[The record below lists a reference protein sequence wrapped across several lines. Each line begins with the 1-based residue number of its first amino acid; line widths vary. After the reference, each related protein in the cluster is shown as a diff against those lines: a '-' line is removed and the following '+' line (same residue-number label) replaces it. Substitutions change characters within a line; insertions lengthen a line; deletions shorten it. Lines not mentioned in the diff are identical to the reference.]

1 MTDELQP
8 STIRSQEFSTERR
21 GYSRDE
27 VDRFKASVADR
38 VGDLEAQL
46 SSVAGRLE
54 QLGITDPAE
63 LKTELET
70 VADEVGTIIAA
81 AKEAAAGL
89 RSRAAEDAAR
99 WRAEADRE
107 ARELRSTAQRDAEAA
122 RGSAWETATAL
133 VEETKAAAEGMLQG
147 ADQDALF
154 IRAQAEREALRLTG
168 DARRDAEEELRNA
181 RTDGERLLIEARA
194 ESEATLAT
202 ARQSAEAAQERARA
216 LEARRAE
223 LMTELETARLSIGQ
237 IEDQKDAQRE
247 AATVT
252 PPGSGMAPARRPR
265 QDGGEWLDDDAS
277 VRIVPAQLL
286 PSAEE
291 PVDADALAEEVAA
304 LRAAAEAEP
313 LAEPDTVD
321 VEPELLDV
329 ADPLDESESLVPSPF
344 DVADELVSE
353 LEAAGAH
360 AVTDAESE
368 PEPAAEPES
377 GLEPAAEPEM
387 TVEPERAAIEPEEV
401 PDLPADESENEP
413 PAAPAPPEAVA
424 VPNAID
430 SLFAELR
437 EPGVEAEPLLEPE
450 PVAVLEVAPV
460 IAEDPIEPEVTQ
472 PTAPD
477 EPSYAAAT
485 DPFEL
490 RDRLL
495 LPIQNRTLRTLKRRI
510 VDLQNRV
517 LEELRVSGE
526 DWTVDPAMFTA
537 AVGEDLVR
545 LSQESFVAG
554 YAGAAELTGADATP
568 PPDRGA
574 ALDASADFVDG
585 IRAAVDGALQQA
597 RAGDSGARQISAAVS
612 RVFRAWRTDE
622 AERRVRRASYRA
634 YHEGLLGAFPDL
646 GVARVICIAPGRPCG
661 VCPAGSGA
669 SWVPGQ
675 TPPASLPPAAP
686 SCDATL
692 VPVA

>member
-27 VDRFKASVADR
+27 VDRFKVSVADR
-38 VGDLEAQL
+38 VGELEAQL
-46 SSVAGRLE
+46 AAVSGRIE

-63 LKTELET
+63 LKSELET
-70 VADEVGTIIAA
+70 VADEVGKIIAA
-81 AKEAAAGL
+81 AKEAAGGL

-133 VEETKAAAEGMLQG
+133 VEETKAAAEAMLQG

-168 DARRDAEEELRNA
+168 DARRDAEEELRAA
-181 RTDGERLLIEARA
+181 RTEGERLLIEARA
-194 ESEATLAT
+194 ESEASLAT

-223 LMTELETARLSIGQ
+223 LMTELEAARLSIGQ
-237 IEDQKDAQRE
+237 IEDQRDAQRE
-247 AATVT
+247 AATID
-252 PPGSGMAPARRPR
+252 PPDSGVAPARRPR
-265 QDGGEWLDDDAS
+265 QDGGEWLDGDAS

-286 PSAEE
+286 PSADE

-313 LAEPDTVD
+313 LAELETVD
-321 VEPELLDV
+321 VEPERP
-329 ADPLDESESLVPSPF
+329 AATDPP
-344 DVADELVSE
+344 AE
-353 LEAAGAH
+353 LEPPGPTPSEVVGESPAEPGALGDDT
-360 AVTDAESE
+360 VTVLEPE
-368 PEPAAEPES
+368 PEPATPSETPVAEPEPMRDTPAEA
-377 GLEPAAEPEM
+377 LAEVPVEPPVDSPSEATAEPEA
-387 TVEPERAAIEPEEV
+387 PEV
-401 PDLPADESENEP
+401 
-413 PAAPAPPEAVA
+413 VA
-424 VPNAID
+424 EPNAID

-437 EPGVEAEPLLEPE
+437 EPPADPVPEPAIVAEPDPAVVEA
-450 PVAVLEVAPV
+450 PVASAPQDQV
-460 IAEDPIEPEVTQ
+460 PL
-472 PTAPD
+472 PD
-477 EPSYAAAT
+477 EPAYATAT

-517 LEELRVSGE
+517 LEELRVSE
-526 DWTVDPAMFTA
+526 QDWTVDPAMFAA

-585 IRAAVDGALQQA
+585 IRAAVEEALEQA

-622 AERRVRRASYRA
+622 AERRVRRAGYRA

-675 TPPASLPPAAP
+675 TPPAPLPPAAP

>member
-1 MTDELQP
+1 MTDELRP
-8 STIRSQEFSTERR
+8 SAIRSQEFSTVRR
-21 GYSRDE
+21 GYERDE

-38 VGDLEAQL
+38 VAALEAQL
-46 SSVAGRLE
+46 GAVEGRLE
-54 QLGITDPAE
+54 QLGIADPAE
-63 LKTELET
+63 LKSELET
-70 VADEVGTIIAA
+70 VADEVGKIIAA

-99 WRAEADRE
+99 WRNEADRE
-107 ARELRSTAQRDAEAA
+107 ARELRTTAQRDAEAA

-133 VEETKAAAEGMLQG
+133 VEETKAAAEVMLQG

-168 DARRDAEEELRNA
+168 DARRDAEEELRAA
-181 RTDGERLLIEARA
+181 RTEGERLLIDARG

-237 IEDQKDAQRE
+237 IEEQRDAQNE
-247 AATVT
+247 AGTLT
-252 PPGSGMAPARRPR
+252 QPGVAPSRSPR
-265 QDGGEWLDDDAS
+265 QDGGEWLDGDAS
-277 VRIVPAQLL
+277 VRIVPAQL
-286 PSAEE
+286 PPVAEE

-313 LAEPDTVD
+313 LGEIETAA
-321 VEPELLDV
+321 VEPESSV
-329 ADPLDESESLVPSPF
+329 VVDPLAEIETPAPTAAASE
-344 DVADELVSE
+344 ADTPGDDSVTVLEPELASDS
-353 LEAAGAH
+353 AA
-360 AVTDAESE
+360 E
-368 PEPAAEPES
+368 PEPAVTELEPSPETPAEVAEAPAEVPVEPPVEAPAELQVDEVPAEPVTRE
-377 GLEPAAEPEM
+377 G
-387 TVEPERAAIEPEEV
+387 
-401 PDLPADESENEP
+401 
-413 PAAPAPPEAVA
+413 VA
-424 VPNAID
+424 PNAID

-437 EPGVEAEPLLEPE
+437 EPSAPREPEPE
-450 PVAVLEVAPV
+450 PVVVAEPEPVVAETPVAPTPQDRAPEQ
-460 IAEDPIEPEVTQ
+460 AEP
-472 PTAPD
+472 A
-477 EPSYAAAT
+477 YATAT

-517 LEELRVSGE
+517 LEELRVSGQ
-526 DWTVDPAMFTA
+526 DWTVDRAMFAA

-554 YAGAAELTGADATP
+554 YAGAAELTGAAATP

-585 IRAAVDGALQQA
+585 IRAAVDDALARA

-622 AERRVRRASYRA
+622 AERRVRHAGYLA
-634 YHEGLLGAFPDL
+634 YHEGLLGAFPEL
-646 GVARVICIAPGRPCG
+646 GVEQVICIAPGRPCG
-661 VCPAGSGA
+661 VCPAGTGMPWA
-669 SWVPGQ
+669 PAG
-675 TPPASLPPAAP
+675 TPPAPLPPAAA
-686 SCDATL
+686 SCDATV

>member
-8 STIRSQEFSTERR
+8 STIRSHEFSTERR

-38 VGDLEAQL
+38 VGELEAQL
-46 SSVAGRLE
+46 AAVAGRLE

-63 LKTELET
+63 LKSELET
-70 VADEVGTIIAA
+70 VADEVGGIIAA

-133 VEETKAAAEGMLQG
+133 VEETKAAAEGMLHG

-168 DARRDAEEELRNA
+168 DARRDAEEELRSA
-181 RTDGERLLIEARA
+181 RTEGERLLIEARA
-194 ESEATLAT
+194 ESGATLAT

-237 IEDQKDAQRE
+237 IEDQRDAQRE
-247 AATVT
+247 TAFVS
-252 PPGSGMAPARRPR
+252 PPGPGVVPERSSR
-265 QDGGEWLDDDAS
+265 QDGGEWLNDDAS
-277 VRIVPAQLL
+277 VRIVPARLL

-291 PVDADALAEEVAA
+291 PVDADELAEEVAA

-313 LAEPDTVD
+313 LSKPETED
-321 VEPELLDV
+321 VEPELIAA
-329 ADPLDESESLVPSPF
+329 ADPLAEFEPPRPTPSEAVDKSPSEPGVLG
-344 DVADELVSE
+344 DDS
-353 LEAAGAH
+353 
-360 AVTDAESE
+360 VTVLESE
-368 PEPAAEPES
+368 PEPAIASEPS
-377 GLEPAAEPEM
+377 A
-387 TVEPERAAIEPEEV
+387 VEPEPLPETPTET
-401 PDLPADESENEP
+401 PTE
-413 PAAPAPPEAVA
+413 APAEQTASEVVA
-424 VPNAID
+424 APNAID

-437 EPGVEAEPLLEPE
+437 EPSEEPMPEPAIVAEPE
-450 PVAVLEVAPV
+450 PAVAEVPVAP
-460 IAEDPIEPEVTQ
+460 
-472 PTAPD
+472 APQDQVPALD
-477 EPSYAAAT
+477 EPSYATAT

-517 LEELRVSGE
+517 LEELRVSGQ
-526 DWTVDPAMFTA
+526 DWTVDPAMFAA

-554 YAGAAELTGADATP
+554 YAGAAELTGADAAP

-585 IRAAVDGALQQA
+585 IRAAVDEALQQG

-622 AERRVRRASYRA
+622 AERRVRRAGYRA

-661 VCPAGSGA
+661 FCPAGSGV
-669 SWVPGQ
+669 SWAPGQ
-675 TPPASLPPAAP
+675 PPPAPLPPAAP